1 MSSTFNLKDDLT
13 LRSLLIRIAIVVG
26 TVAVIVLTMPN
37 DSSITFFSEVGKPWR
52 YADLTAS
59 FDFPIYKSEKE
70 VKTEQDSVKRAFEPY
85 YNYIN
90 DEGGA
95 QVSRFSSDFAEGMPD
110 LEEDYISIIANRLT
124 AVYKRGI
131 IASSEYADLLTDS
144 MKTIRVVTGKKAS
157 SVKVRDLYSEKS
169 AYEQLFKDETTDEHR
184 QALQKCNLSEYITV
198 NLIYDEEKSDAALTD
213 ELNTIP
219 QASGVVQQGQKI
231 IGRGDIITE
240 EVYQILESY
249 KIENERRNKDTT
261 QIRLTMFGHVLYV
274 SLFMICFTIYI
285 TLFRKD
291 YFEKYRNVA
300 MLYALIVIFTL
311 LTSLMISHNFGHVYI
326 IPYAMVPIFVR
337 IFLDSRTA
345 FITHFTLIMICACM
359 VTYQLQFVAIQTL
372 SGLAAIYSLRE
383 LQYRSQIFKTAVIVC
398 LVEMAVNACFDLI
411 MASSLDDISSGT
423 YQYIVANCI
432 MLLFVY
438 PLLYL
443 MEKAFGFISDITLI
457 ELSNTNND
465 MLRKLSE
472 VAPGTFQHSI
482 TVGNLA
488 AAVANKIGAKGQ
500 LVRTG
505 ALYHD
510 IGKMTNPIYFTENQ
524 SGVNPHASLSYID
537 SAQMIISHVT
547 EGMKLAEKA
556 NLPKI
561 IKDFICTHHGLGKAK
576 YFYIKYKEEHPD
588 EDVDMLLFTYIGPNP
603 FTREQAILMMADS
616 VEAASRSLPDYT
628 DKSIRELVNRIVDGQ
643 QAEGFFREC
652 PITFRDIAYAKTVL
666 IDKLKSIYHTR
677 VAYPAENKS

>member
-110 LEEDYISIIANRLT
+110 LEEGYISIIANRLT

-184 QALQKCNLSEYITV
+184 QALQKCNLSEYITA

>member
-37 DSSITFFSEVGKPWR
+37 DSSITFFSDVGKPWR

-110 LEEDYISIIANRLT
+110 LEEGYISIIANRLT

-144 MKTIRVVTGKKAS
+144 MKIIRVVTGKKAS

-184 QALQKCNLSEYITV
+184 QALQKCNLSEYITA

-345 FITHFTLIMICACM
+345 FITHFTLTMICACM

-411 MASSLDDISSGT
+411 MASSLDDISSST

-547 EGMKLAEKA
+547 EGMKLAEKV

>member
-70 VKTEQDSVKRAFEPY
+70 VKAEQDSVKRAFEPY

-90 DEGGA
+90 DEGDA

-124 AVYKRGI
+124 TVYKRGI

-184 QALQKCNLSEYITV
+184 QALQKCNLSEYITA

-274 SLFMICFTIYI
+274 SLFMICFTIYVS
-285 TLFRKD
+285 LFRKD

-411 MASSLDDISSGT
+411 MASSLDDISSST